1 MRSRLEAVTEVESE
15 ERKWGRRRREGGGRA
30 RETAEREG
38 EEEGGREMNDANLL
52 RERVYMGAPG

>member
-1 MRSRLEAVTEVESE
+1 MTEVESE
-15 ERKWGRRRREGGGRA
+15 ERTWGRRRREGGGRA